1 MKRAFLIVLLVL
13 LADQALKV
21 WVKLNFFYDG
31 SISILGDKGFLHFIE
46 NRGMAFGME
55 FGGTW
60 GKLLLTLF
68 RIAAVS
74 GIGYSLYRMIQRG
87 VSTGLM
93 VSVSLILAGALGN
106 IIDSTFYGVLFSA
119 STPFEKAVFLP
130 PDGGY
135 APLLHGAVVDMFYFP
150 VWEGR
155 LPDWLPIWGG
165 DYFVFFRPVFNIA
178 DAAITV
184 GIGLFILAQRPAT
197 RSEEVNPV
205 LADESPNRSSDGTI
219 DGPARADGAIP
230 SEGNAHTQ

>member
-1 MKRAFLIVLLVL
+1 MKKAILILLVVL

-21 WVKLNFFYDG
+21 WVKLNFFYDS
-31 SISILGDKGFLHFIE
+31 SISIMGDKGYLHFIE

-55 FGGTW
+55 FGGEW

-74 GIGYSLYRMIQRG
+74 AIGYSLVRSVRHG
-87 VSTGLM
+87 ASTLSV

-119 STPFEKAVFLP
+119 STPFQKAVMFP
-130 PDGGY
+130 ADGGY

-150 VWEGR
+150 LIEGR
-155 LPDWLPIWGG
+155 LPEWLPLWGG
-165 DYFVFFRPVFNIA
+165 EYFVFFRPVFNIA

-184 GIGLFILAQRPAT
+184 GIALFIIAQRTAHHVQ
-197 RSEEVNPV
+197 E
-205 LADESPNRSSDGTI
+205 ESPKESMSIAAPEPGSNSS
-219 DGPARADGAIP
+219 GPLP
-230 SEGNAHTQ
+230 Q

>member
-178 DAAITV
+178 DAAIT
-184 GIGLFILAQRPAT
+184 IGVALFILAQRGPRNVVIPT
-197 RSEEVNPV
+197 LPEEPISEP
-205 LADESPNRSSDGTI
+205 TI
-219 DGPARADGAIP
+219 A
-230 SEGNAHTQ
+230 SEGGVGRTEADA

>member
-1 MKRAFLIVLLVL
+1 MRRAWLIVFLVL
-13 LADQALKV
+13 FADQALKV
-21 WVKLNFFYDG
+21 WVKLHFFYDG

-55 FGGTW
+55 LGGTW
-60 GKLLLTLF
+60 GKLMLTLL

-74 GIGYSLYRMIQRG
+74 AIGYSLHRMVQRG
-87 VSTGLM
+87 ASTGLV

-155 LPDWLPIWGG
+155 LPDLLPIWGG
-165 DYFVFFRPVFNIA
+165 EYFVFFRPVFNIA
-178 DAAITV
+178 DAAIT
-184 GIGLFILAQRPAT
+184 IGVALFILAQRPPRRT
-197 RSEEVNPV
+197 DTV
-205 LADESPNRSSDGTI
+205 
-219 DGPARADGAIP
+219 P
-230 SEGNAHTQ
+230 SEGTTTGSVAPTAEAST